1 MDDLS
6 DNQFSALARVL
17 NLMSSA
23 RDFKFLPSPSN
34 LQAVF
39 AETKDLVVQSVPH
52 FLFVGSGNA
61 LTKERV
67 LNWLLTYIG
76 VIVEIHELGKVEDMA
91 IGNDFPIPPPPRHD
105 PRKGER
111 GQGYLCQIP
120 RLSPPLRSSTYT
132 WELFDY
138 PQGE

>member
-17 NLMSSA
+17 SLMSSA
-23 RDFKFLPSPSN
+23 RDFKFQPSPSN

-39 AETKDLVVQSVPH
+39 AETKDLVVPSVPC
-52 FLFVGSGNA
+52 FLFEGSGNA

-67 LNWLLTYIG
+67 LSWLLTYIG
-76 VIVEIHELGKVEDMA
+76 VTVEIHELGQMEDMA
-91 IGNDFPIPPPPRHD
+91 
-105 PRKGER
+105 KGER
-111 GQGYLCQIP
+111 GQGNLCQIP